1 MSDYIKREDAV
12 KVAAQVL
19 TEVAPVLFPGTI
31 AEEIIEKR
39 MNNLPEAE
47 LRSGDRISR
56 CELFNRLATITAE
69 DPNEMKA
76 KIYAV
81 IQEMET
87 EPERV
92 IAEIKVD
99 TEELMERI
107 REEYELED
115 NIVRCKEC
123 RWLRIFEDGEQ
134 ICRKIGI
141 GYIVADDDFCS
152 YGERAEQTEPETDC
166 SWR

>member
-1 MSDYIKREDAV
+1 MSDYIKKADAV
-12 KVAAQVL
+12 EIAAKIL

-39 MNNLPEAE
+39 MNDLPEAE

-99 TEELMERI
+99 TDELMERI

-123 RWLRIFEDGEQ
+123 VSYCGEDNKCLWGLLTGDMGYCHHGLRGGDCI
-134 ICRKIGI
+134 
-141 GYIVADDDFCS
+141 
-152 YGERAEQTEPETDC
+152 AEQTERSDNE
-166 SWR
+166 

>member
-1 MSDYIKREDAV
+1 MSEYIKKADAV
-12 KVAAQVL
+12 KVAAQIL

-31 AEEIIEKR
+31 AKEIVEKR
-39 MNNLPEAE
+39 MDDLPEAE

-87 EPERV
+87 EPERRRKERV
-92 IAEIKVD
+92 MTERQREALMRLTMCARNECAMCIYKPKDDRCYDIATTCMHILAD
-99 TEELMERI
+99 AL
-107 REEYELED
+107 
-115 NIVRCKEC
+115 
-123 RWLRIFEDGEQ
+123 G
-134 ICRKIGI
+134 
-141 GYIVADDDFCS
+141 ADDV
-152 YGERAEQTEPETDC
+152 AEQTEPETDC

>member
-1 MSDYIKREDAV
+1 MSEYIKRKDAV

-39 MNNLPEAE
+39 MNDLPEAE
-47 LRSGDRISR
+47 LRSGNRISR
-56 CELFNRLATITAE
+56 CELFNQLATITAE

-81 IQEMET
+81 IQEM
-87 EPERV
+87 PAV
-92 IAEIKVD
+92 PDKAIAHVHLD

-107 REEYELED
+107 REEYELTD
-115 NIVRCKEC
+115 DIVRCKEC
-123 RWLRIFEDGEQ
+123 KYSCNAYPF
-134 ICRKIGI
+134 ICQLGKALAIIESGDC
-141 GYIVADDDFCS
+141 YCS
-152 YGERAEQTEPETDC
+152 YGEREGE
-166 SWR
+166 

>member
-39 MNNLPEAE
+39 MNDLQEAE
-47 LRSGDRISR
+47 IRSGDRISR

-115 NIVRCKEC
+115 NIVRCN
-123 RWLRIFEDGEQ
+123 
-134 ICRKIGI
+134 
-141 GYIVADDDFCS
+141 DDYSCPNCYYEMFDDTAFPCS
-152 YGERAEQTEPETDC
+152 RCIRNMPKDNMFQPKVAEQTERSE
-166 SWR
+166 

>member
-1 MSDYIKREDAV
+1 MSEYIKRKDAV

-39 MNNLPEAE
+39 MNDLPEAE
-47 LRSGDRISR
+47 IRTGDRISR

-76 KIYAV
+76 KIYEA

-87 EPERV
+87 SDRQQEWIPCSERLPSEDEQDPELGV
-92 IAEIKVD
+92 IVTLGNGYSGLQYDWYRNGHWYDWDGFVVAWMPLPKPWKGES
-99 TEELMERI
+99 
-107 REEYELED
+107 
-115 NIVRCKEC
+115 NAKE
-123 RWLRIFEDGEQ
+123 
-134 ICRKIGI
+134 
-141 GYIVADDDFCS
+141 A
-152 YGERAEQTEPETDC
+152 
-166 SWR
+166 